1 MGSDTRQAL
10 IESAITL
17 FSTKWYGMVSVAEI
31 CRSANLSNGAFYR
44 HFKSKEEIF
53 CAILDLVVRK
63 IEAALEPLSKM
74 QASARFSALI
84 RIIFDFSQDYTPLVR
99 VFREGQYRFFKYER
113 ALKEVYGHAFIVV
126 LGHEPSVAE
135 YLFAFAGLRFA
146 AIRAALHQLPVSVEA
161 LQAIIGGGLLR
172 SQPVNWSR
180 IFSTSITP
188 LPIEL
193 LPDSRDSLLAEGRK
207 LFGEKGYFETNIHE
221 VTFNANLAIGSF
233 YRYFESKEA
242 FYKEVI
248 RAVGRDVR
256 HFITLNLGNGLNRLE
271 RELRGLW
278 LFILFLSMD
287 RNCYNIV
294 REAEF
299 VLPNEVRDYY
309 DAFHRGYLRRE
320 DATLNCDSTTCI
332 EFMLGV
338 AHYLGIEIIFDTSPE
353 TARHVIEEI
362 GTLYM
367 RGLLGGSCR
376 DADIKTDQ

>member
-1 MGSDTRQAL
+1 
-10 IESAITL
+10 
-17 FSTKWYGMVSVAEI
+17 MVSVAEI

-44 HFKSKEEIF
+44 HFKNKEEIF
-53 CAILDLVVRK
+53 CAILDLVVHK
-63 IEAALEPLSKM
+63 IESALKPLSNM
-74 QASARFSALI
+74 PRRDRFPTLI
-84 RIIFDFSQDYTPLVR
+84 AIIYNFSQEYTPLVR

-113 ALKEVYGHAFIVV
+113 ALKEVYSHAFSVV
-126 LGHEPSVAE
+126 LDHDPTVAE
-135 YLFAFAGLRFA
+135 YLFVFAGLRFA
-146 AIRAALHQLPVSVEA
+146 AIRAALHQIPVSVES
-161 LQAIIGGGLLR
+161 LSSIIGSGLF
-172 SQPVNWSR
+172 QPQSINWPR

-193 LPDSRDSLLAEGRK
+193 LPDSKAQLLAEGRK

-221 VTFNANLAIGSF
+221 VTSNANLAIGSF
-233 YRYFESKEA
+233 YRYFESKES

-248 RAVGRDVR
+248 REVGQDVR

-278 LFILFLSMD
+278 LFILFLSID

-320 DATLNCDSTTCI
+320 DASFGCESTTCI

-338 AHYLGIEIIFDTSPE
+338 AHYLGIEIIFDNSPE

-362 GTLYM
+362 GNLYM
-367 RGLLGGSCR
+367 HGLLGEKYRS
-376 DADIKTDQ
+376 AN

>member
-1 MGSDTRQAL
+1 
-10 IESAITL
+10 
-17 FSTKWYGMVSVAEI
+17 MVSVAEI
-31 CRSANLSNGAFYR
+31 CRNASLSNGAFYR
-44 HFKSKEEIF
+44 HFKNKEEIF
-53 CAILDLVVRK
+53 CAILDLVVHK
-63 IEAALEPLSKM
+63 ID
-74 QASARFSALI
+74 SALKPLANMPRQDRFPALI
-84 RIIFDFSQDYTPLVR
+84 AIIYDFSQEYTPLVR

-113 ALKEVYGHAFIVV
+113 ALKEVYGHAFSVV
-126 LGHEPSVAE
+126 LGHDPTVAE
-135 YLFAFAGLRFA
+135 YLFAFAGLRFS
-146 AIRAALHQLPVSVEA
+146 AIRAALHQIPVSVGS
-161 LQAIIGGGLLR
+161 LSGIIGNGLFR
-172 SQPVNWSR
+172 PQPINWTR

-193 LPDSRDSLLAEGRK
+193 LPDSRAMLLAEGRK

-221 VTFNANLAIGSF
+221 VTSKADLAIGSF

-248 RAVGRDVR
+248 REVGRDVR

-299 VLPNEVRDYY
+299 VLPSEVRDYY

-320 DATLNCDSTTCI
+320 DAALSCESTTCI

-338 AHYLGIEIIFDTSPE
+338 AHYLGIEIIFDNSPE

-362 GTLYM
+362 GKLYM
-367 RGLLGGSCR
+367 HGLLGEGAR
-376 DADIKTDQ
+376 AADAKQDQ